1 MKNIY
6 LKILELQ
13 HAGYQLVL
21 ATVAG
26 SIGSTPQ
33 KPGSSA
39 LFDGS
44 KLIAGTIGG
53 GLVEN
58 RVQNM
63 AQNISQTKE
72 SCYLR
77 IELNN
82 DISDKAAAICGG
94 EISVLIDANPVE
106 YLPVFEEIN
115 RSMNERIPGILITM
129 VKVLSESHILVY
141 RYWMTSKNKPSLDFK
156 YMNRI
161 EQEAKNIL
169 TASDPENFKQI
180 KIDIPGEKQS
190 TLFLLE
196 PVFPLPHLIIAGAG
210 HIGKALSHLG
220 KMLDFDITVIDDRR
234 EYANKENLPDADH
247 VVVKDVGEAMAKIE
261 KKHDTFIVIVTRGHN
276 DDAKALKP
284 CIGSEATYVGMIGSK
299 GKVAKIRTEF
309 LQQGWSTEEQWS
321 TIFTP
326 IGLDIRS
333 KTVEEIA
340 VSIAAQLIQV
350 KNKKR

>member
-13 HAGYQLVL
+13 HAGHQLVL

-44 KLIAGTIGG
+44 RLIAGTVGG
-53 GLVEN
+53 GLVEA
-58 RVQNM
+58 RVQNL
-63 AQNISQTKE
+63 AQAKSQIKE
-72 SCYLR
+72 SCYLKVQ
-77 IELNN
+77 LNN
-82 DISDKAAAICGG
+82 NISDKEAAICGG
-94 EISVLIDANPVE
+94 EISVLMDANPE
-106 YLPVFEEIN
+106 KCLPVFEEIKE
-115 RSMNERIPGILITM
+115 SMAERIPGILITL
-129 VKVLSESHILVY
+129 VTVLGEDKVIVD
-141 RYWMTSKNKPSLDFK
+141 RYWMTNMKKPSLDSR
-156 YMNRI
+156 YLNSI
-161 EQEAKNIL
+161 EPEVKNIL
-169 TASDPENFKQI
+169 ATADPENFKQI
-180 KIDIPGEKQS
+180 EIALPGKKQL

-196 PVFPLPHLIIAGAG
+196 PVFPLPQLFIAGAG

-220 KMLDFDITVIDDRR
+220 KILDFEVTVIDDRQ
-234 EYANKENLPDADH
+234 EYANSDNLPDADH
-247 VVVKDVGEAMAKIE
+247 VIVHDIGEAVEKIE

-284 CIGSEATYVGMIGSK
+284 CIGSDAGYVGMIGSK
-299 GKVAKIRTEF
+299 GKVAKLHAEF
-309 LQQGWSTEEQWS
+309 IQQGWATEEQWNR
-321 TIFTP
+321 IYTP

-340 VSIAAQLIQV
+340 ISIAAQLVQV
-350 KNKKR
+350 RNRKR